1 MSVVE
6 GWFERDPED
15 GSDRR
20 TSDLTV
26 FARTVDRSGR
36 RTSDLTVFALTVDR
50 SDRVERR
57 IWSDLIVGFDRSD
70 QLVEACIRGTSPIL
84 DVVETFV
91 DMASYLPLQVTEG
104 GCRGIGERAVGMV
117 AEFPGRVSH
126 PSFYLFSP
134 LFIPPFPLFPSCSG
148 LI

>member
-1 MSVVE
+1 MLDV
-6 GWFERDPED
+6 GF
-15 GSDRR
+15 
-20 TSDLTV
+20 
-26 FARTVDRSGR
+26 DRSDR

-70 QLVEACIRGTSPIL
+70 QLVEACIRGTSSIL
-84 DVVETFV
+84 DVSLKHLWT
-91 DMASYLPLQVTEG
+91 MASYLPLQVTEG